1 MSDLSR
7 REVVKLAAGLAVGA
21 GVATGGLAAGQEP
34 KKPADPPPAA
44 EPKDPLLAMAASS
57 PQGFMLT
64 GPETFQI
71 KGDGASR
78 DLIITS
84 ARDQDGKPTHVR
96 VPSGSV
102 RIFRAD
108 PDVDEFTRQGGLHW
122 RFHDTRGRV
131 KLKTPG
137 EIVMV
142 VREWSDTVRCYIMT
156 PDERC

>member
-21 GVATGGLAAGQEP
+21 GVATGSLATGQDP
-34 KKPADPPPAA
+34 KKPADRPPATD
-44 EPKDPLLAMAASS
+44 PKDRLLAMAASS

-84 ARDQDGKPTHVR
+84 ARDQEGKPTPVR
-96 VPSGSV
+96 VPSGSL

-108 PDVDEFTRQGGLHW
+108 ADVDEFTQQGGLHW
-122 RFHDTRGRV
+122 RFHDTQ
-131 KLKTPG
+131 
-137 EIVMV
+137 
-142 VREWSDTVRCYIMT
+142 
-156 PDERC
+156 

>member
-7 REVVKLAAGLAVGA
+7 REIVKLAAGLGVGA
-21 GVATGGLAAGQEP
+21 GVATGSLEAGQEP
-34 KKPADPPPAA
+34 KKPTA
-44 EPKDPLLAMAASS
+44 EPKDRLLAMAASS

-64 GPETFQI
+64 GPAIFQI

-78 DLIITS
+78 DLFITS
-84 ARDQDGKPTHVR
+84 ARDPEGKPTQVR

-108 PDVDEFTRQGGLHW
+108 ADVDEFTKQGGLHW
-122 RFHDTRGRV
+122 RFHEAQGRV

-142 VREWSDTVRCYIMT
+142 VREGYDTVRCYIMT
-156 PDERC
+156 PDLRC